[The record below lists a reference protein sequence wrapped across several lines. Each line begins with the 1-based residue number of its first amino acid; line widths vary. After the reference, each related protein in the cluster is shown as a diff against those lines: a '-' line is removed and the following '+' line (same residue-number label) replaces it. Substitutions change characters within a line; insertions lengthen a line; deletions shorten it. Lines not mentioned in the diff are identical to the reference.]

1 MDDKMLLEE
10 LLCYEKNLC
19 DIYLHATIESSNE
32 EMFDSFK
39 KALNDTLKI
48 QHDVYKMM
56 ENAGFYKVEQAEEKN
71 ILKAQKKFNCTK
83 E

>member
-32 EMFDSFK
+32 SMFDAYK
-39 KALNDTLKI
+39 KCLEDSLESQHKI
-48 QHDVYKMM
+48 YKLM
-56 ENAGFYKVEQAEEKN
+56 ENAGFYTVEQVEDKK
-71 ILKAQKKFNCTK
+71 IKKAQQKFNC
-83 E
+83 EQ